1 MVRRPHPKH
10 FIVFLSLTLA
20 VANFFQV
27 SKRLKLNTRRL
38 LVRTLVGNIHSTL
51 PHFINAI
58 PAFHSFHKFYNKSN
72 NITIQD
78 RREINNA
85 VSVEA
90 DVWERGKRYSLK
102 YFAFEW
108 QEIYHRF
115 FFVNTNFVIPLKTS
129 DGGSVSSHQR
139 ANRLQLRIFDM
150 KHMKAA
156 TNGNKDDIT
165 WKSKATV

>member
-1 MVRRPHPKH
+1 MNFFLGKFARKVSISLRQSSNGQGAYCCSFMVRRPHPKH

-72 NITIQD
+72 NNTIQD

-90 DVWERGKRYSLK
+90 DV
-102 YFAFEW
+102 
-108 QEIYHRF
+108 
-115 FFVNTNFVIPLKTS
+115 
-129 DGGSVSSHQR
+129 
-139 ANRLQLRIFDM
+139 
-150 KHMKAA
+150 
-156 TNGNKDDIT
+156 
-165 WKSKATV
+165 

>member
-27 SKRLKLNTRRL
+27 SKRVKLNTRRL

-58 PAFHSFHKFYNKSN
+58 PAFHKFYNKSN

-90 DVWERGKRYSLK
+90 DV
-102 YFAFEW
+102 
-108 QEIYHRF
+108 
-115 FFVNTNFVIPLKTS
+115 
-129 DGGSVSSHQR
+129 
-139 ANRLQLRIFDM
+139 
-150 KHMKAA
+150 
-156 TNGNKDDIT
+156 
-165 WKSKATV
+165 